1 MCGCTSL
8 NSLFFRILVYEIDLS
23 GEVEPPMLALIGKLY
38 LSTGYSALNVNKN
51 WVFIGHWMGSDN
63 SKREEFLFSQF
74 GPFVKSNSFND

>member
-1 MCGCTSL
+1 
-8 NSLFFRILVYEIDLS
+8 
-23 GEVEPPMLALIGKLY
+23 MLALIGKLY
-38 LSTGYSALNVNKN
+38 LSTGYGALTVNKN